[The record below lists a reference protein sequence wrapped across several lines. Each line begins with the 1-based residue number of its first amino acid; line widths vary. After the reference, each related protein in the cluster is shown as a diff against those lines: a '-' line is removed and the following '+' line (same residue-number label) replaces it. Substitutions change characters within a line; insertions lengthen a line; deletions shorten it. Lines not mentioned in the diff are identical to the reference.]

1 MGMFDDL
8 SDTLIKAGTDAANF
22 AKDTASTAKLNLD
35 LKGKE
40 NALKKAYAELGM
52 KYYDQHKAEGD
63 PQFAK
68 IHELI
73 VDINDL
79 KEQIA
84 EIRGQEVCPKC
95 GAYVPKDA
103 KYCIKCGA
111 PIFPLEEDIT
121 TED

>member
-8 SDTLIKAGTDAANF
+8 SDTLMKAGTDAANF

-73 VDINDL
+73 VDIIIL
-79 KEQIA
+79 VI
-84 EIRGQEVCPKC
+84 
-95 GAYVPKDA
+95 
-103 KYCIKCGA
+103 CISFTVFVRDCT
-111 PIFPLEEDIT
+111 LTD
-121 TED
+121 